1 MTTQNS
7 PLVSIRVITYNSSQ
21 YVKETLDS
29 AYAQTY
35 PNIEIIISDD
45 CSTDNTV
52 DICRQWVNQH
62 KDSEK
67 RIVLL
72 ESLKNTG
79 VTGNVK
85 RAFEACKGE
94 WAKGI
99 AGDDILAPTAIED
112 YIDFVTKHP
121 GTRHLIAKAVHF
133 KGDFQ
138 NSDLSKP
145 DVISQYLFREKVT
158 AKFQYD
164 VIRKVFWGS
173 GPTYFAKTSAIREV
187 GGYDERFPMQED
199 YPLFIK
205 MIGKGYKMMYLDK
218 VTVYKRIVETS
229 LQYDKSKDAIFTK
242 NHVRMVVDYKY
253 QYRKEVLSW
262 IWRMLQNYSLWI
274 QRKVIDS
281 GNSYNSLASKRWYKI
296 YKLTDPFVW
305 YARWFEYRK
314 KQYLIKDSI

>member
-1 MTTQNS
+1 MNS
-7 PLVSIRVITYNSSQ
+7 ELPLVSIRVSTYNSSK
-21 YVKETLDS
+21 YVLETLNS
-29 AYAQTY
+29 VFNQTY
-35 PNIEIIISDD
+35 PNTEIIVSDD
-45 CSTDNTV
+45 CSTDDTV
-52 DICRQWVNQH
+52 EVCRQWIEGHSN
-62 KDSEK
+62 SGK
-67 RIVLL
+67 RIVLV
-72 ESLKNTG
+72 ESQSNTG
-79 VTGNVK
+79 VSGNCN
-85 RAFEACKGE
+85 RGLNACRGE
-94 WAKGI
+94 WIKGI

-112 YIDFVTKHP
+112 YISFVFLHP
-121 GTRHLIAKAVHF
+121 DVRHLVAKAVHF
-133 KGDFQ
+133 KGEFKDA
-138 NSDLSKP
+138 DLSNP
-145 DVISQYLFREKVT
+145 VTYSCFIYRDEVT
-158 AKFQYD
+158 AKYQYD
-164 VIRKVFWGS
+164 VIRKVFFGS
-173 GPTYFAKTSAIREV
+173 GPTYFAKAEAIRQV

-205 MIGKGYKMMYLDK
+205 MIGNGYKMMCLDK

-229 LQYDKSKDAIFTK
+229 LQYDKLKDAIFTK

-314 KQYLIKDSI
+314 KQYLIKV